1 MKKNNVKIYTETEVK
16 EIKTKDNAVNKV
28 IYLNKRSGIVEEIL
42 TEKVILA
49 TGGKSYPLT
58 GSTGDGY
65 NIAKEL
71 GHTITKISGSLVPLI
86 SKNEDLQLC
95 QAMQGLSLRNISMKI
110 VDEEKNKK
118 IYEDFGELLFT
129 HFGVSGPTI
138 LSSSAHILRYKNVEE
153 LLKKG
158 KIKLQIDLKPAL
170 NEEKLNLR
178 LLRDFDKFKNKQ
190 IINSLNELLPKKMIE
205 PVIKKAKIKNEK
217 RINEITKQ
225 ERENLIRVIKCFE
238 ITISG
243 FRPIEEAIIPPRV
256 IIASSIGLNP
266 LIVISKHF
274 ITRIKFSLSCLVISL
289 ILFSF
294 LIFAFLI
301 TGSIIF
307 LGNNS
312 FKLFIICLFLNLSKS
327 LSKRRF
333 NFSSFRA
340 GFKSICNFI
349 FPFFN
354 NSSTFLYLN
363 ICAELL
369 NIVGPDTPK
378 CVNSNSPKS
387 SYIFLF
393 FSSSTIFIEIFLK
406 DNPCIAWHNCK
417 SSFLEIKGTNEPLIL
432 VIVCPSSLAMLY
444 PSPVEP
450 VSG

>member
-1 MKKNNVKIYTETEVK
+1 MKVVVIGGGPAGMMAAITSAKQGNDVILLEKMKSCGRKLLITGKGRCNITSSLPMDKFIENIPENGKFLYSAFKNFTNQDIITLLKENNVNVKEERGNRIFPLSDRSLDVLQAFENEMKKNNVKIYTETEVK
-16 EIKTKDNAVNKV
+16 EIKISDNTVNKV
-28 IYLNKRSGIVEEIL
+28 IYLNKKSGTLEEIL

-65 NIAKEL
+65 KIAKEL

-95 QAMQGLSLRNISMKI
+95 QSMQGLSLRNISMKI

-153 LLKKG
+153 LLQRG

-178 LLRDFDKFKNKQ
+178 LLRDFEKYKNKQ

-225 ERENLIRVIKCFE
+225 ERENLIHVIKCFE

-243 FRPIEEAIIPPRV
+243 FRPIEEAIITRGGINVKEINPKTMESKLIEGLYFAGE
-256 IIASSIGLNP
+256 IIDVDAYTGGFNLQIAYSTGYTAGLN
-266 LIVISKHF
+266 
-274 ITRIKFSLSCLVISL
+274 
-289 ILFSF
+289 
-294 LIFAFLI
+294 
-301 TGSIIF
+301 
-307 LGNNS
+307 
-312 FKLFIICLFLNLSKS
+312 
-327 LSKRRF
+327 
-333 NFSSFRA
+333 
-340 GFKSICNFI
+340 
-349 FPFFN
+349 
-354 NSSTFLYLN
+354 
-363 ICAELL
+363 
-369 NIVGPDTPK
+369 
-378 CVNSNSPKS
+378 SN
-387 SYIFLF
+387 
-393 FSSSTIFIEIFLK
+393 
-406 DNPCIAWHNCK
+406 
-417 SSFLEIKGTNEPLIL
+417 
-432 VIVCPSSLAMLY
+432 
-444 PSPVEP
+444 
-450 VSG
+450 